1 MTNINFSLQLKSKF
15 SPAEWPWVLV
25 ALRQDKGV
33 WEALEKTRL
42 GMQAIKSLPAQP
54 AAWSPAA
61 LALLALGNP
70 VTLDDLRRSPLR
82 PLEQD
87 LFHQA
92 SRVYESWMKDQQA
105 PDNLAGA
112 GLLALTYREQYR
124 LSGSWQ
130 ETLRSVTAGLN
141 AVKTTLACLYGML
154 PDPQDLLRA
163 MSLQEPSP
171 NWLAAAVH
179 IFCSQPN
186 PPADQVEVLY
196 NLSTGLRSQSILDLI
211 QVVVAARP
219 GIAGLLANKLLSGT
233 KGLRRLSL
241 DKAEAD
247 DLLGEF
253 DLLADSLRVAQ
264 VHQIAGQADMA
275 VPVLADGLR
284 VMRRLRGHISAQLAR
299 TVAQTKDVTGDG
311 WGDTAREASLEAWKQ
326 AVQLAPEE
334 VTLCSRSG
342 WRIG

>member
-1 MTNINFSLQLKSKF
+1 MTNLNFSLQLKSKF
-15 SPAEWPWVLV
+15 SPADWPWVLV

-42 GMQAIKSLPAQP
+42 GMQAIESLPAQP

-130 ETLRSVTAGLN
+130 ETLRSVASGLN

-154 PDPQDLLRA
+154 PEPQDLLRA
-163 MSLQEPSP
+163 MSQQEPGPS
-171 NWLAAAVH
+171 WLAAAVH

-186 PPADQVEVLY
+186 PPADQVEALY
-196 NLSTGLRSQSILDLI
+196 NLSASLRSQSILDLI

-219 GIAGLLANKLLSGT
+219 AIAGPLANKLLSGT
-233 KGLRRLSL
+233 KGLRRS
-241 DKAEAD
+241 EP
-247 DLLGEF
+247 G
-253 DLLADSLRVAQ
+253 
-264 VHQIAGQADMA
+264 
-275 VPVLADGLR
+275 
-284 VMRRLRGHISAQLAR
+284 
-299 TVAQTKDVTGDG
+299 
-311 WGDTAREASLEAWKQ
+311 
-326 AVQLAPEE
+326 
-334 VTLCSRSG
+334 
-342 WRIG
+342 